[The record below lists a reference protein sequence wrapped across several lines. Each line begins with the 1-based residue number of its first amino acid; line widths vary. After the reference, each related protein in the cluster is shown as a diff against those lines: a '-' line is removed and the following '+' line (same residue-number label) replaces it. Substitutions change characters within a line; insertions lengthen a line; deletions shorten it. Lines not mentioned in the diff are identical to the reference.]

1 MPSGACPNRSS
12 LYRLFEDLRAY
23 EGELDRDFA
32 RGIWFV
38 MACCSIALGV
48 RFADFADSSC
58 METTPTVAFAA
69 LVMENDG

>member
-1 MPSGACPNRSS
+1 MPSGACPNPSS
-12 LYRLFEDLRAY
+12 LCRLFEVLRAY
-23 EGELDRDFA
+23 EGESDRDFA

-48 RFADFADSSC
+48 RIADSADSSC
-58 METTPTVAFAA
+58 IQTTPTVAFAA